1 MIDIWRI
8 VRYLVLYNL
17 IPNGWVFM
25 PLEPTPS
32 PHWPEPQDDEPQWED
47 EFWDPAEIWDPDE
60 IDAFVAEADQA
71 AADQAAA
78 QAHIAAMGQTSAMAA
93 VAAGRRGPG
102 QKGSA
107 RVLPGVCD
115 GPGGGF
121 ATGQALDVAPGST
134 VVMSH
139 IEKAAGDADSF
150 DGTSDDELIG
160 IIAAADRTEA
170 SNSALKHAA
179 VAALIRRRPAKV
191 PGTWEE
197 YTERELASLLAES
210 RHAAG
215 ALLDLAHDLATK
227 LPGTYALFRSG
238 VISRYKAQI
247 IASGCQPLDADEA
260 RAAEALVLGRAG
272 GLTPGGLRSA
282 IAKAVIEVNAEKAKK
297 RREAARKHAR
307 VEVFAEF
314 SGNAALE
321 AHELPMAEAA
331 AMDQRI
337 SWWAGQLGKSG
348 AEGTHDQL
356 RARALIDLVLGRD
369 SRPGH
374 AGESLSAVPA
384 GFAGHL
390 NLTIPAA
397 TVLGLADRP
406 GEIATMGPID
416 PWLARDLATAAAR
429 NPKTTWCVTV
439 TGKDG
444 HAVAHGCARPDPKR
458 RPGPGPPAGTGFTLT
473 PDSRAGPPGSHA
485 TWHLH
490 TPGPGPDLIL
500 TLEPLTT
507 DPCDHRHQ
515 TAAHDPGV
523 KLRHL
528 TQIRYTTCTAPGCQR
543 PASAC
548 DYEHTTP
555 HEAGGRTCL
564 CNGDPKCRYDHRVKQ
579 HPKWTVARRPD
590 GTLRWTTPTGRSY
603 TTEPTRY
610 PI

>member
-1 MIDIWRI
+1 
-8 VRYLVLYNL
+8 
-17 IPNGWVFM
+17 M
-25 PLEPTPS
+25 PLEPAPS
-32 PHWPEPQDDEPQWED
+32 PPWDDGPLEWED
-47 EFWDPAEIWDPDE
+47 EFWDPEEDIAE
-60 IDAFVAEADQA
+60 VTA

-78 QAHIAAMGQTSAMAA
+78 HAAADQAAAEAHIAAMGETPAMAA
-93 VAAGRRGPG
+93 AAASRRGPG

-107 RVLPGVCD
+107 RILPGICE

-121 ATGQALDVAPGST
+121 ATGQALDIAPGGT
-134 VVMSH
+134 VLLSH
-139 IEKAAGDADSF
+139 IEKAAGDDDSF
-150 DGTSDDELIG
+150 DGVSDDELLG
-160 IIAAADRTEA
+160 IIAASDRCEA
-170 SNSALKHAA
+170 TGSALKHAA
-179 VAALIRRRPAKV
+179 VAALIRRRPGKV
-191 PGTWEE
+191 PGAWEE

-210 RHAAG
+210 RHAAET
-215 ALLDLAHDLATK
+215 LLDLADDLATK

-238 VISRYKAQI
+238 VITRYKAQI
-247 IASGCQPLDADEA
+247 IAAGCQPLDPDEA

-272 GLTPGGLRSA
+272 GLTPAGLRYA
-282 IAKAVIEVNAEKAKK
+282 IAQAVIEVNAEKAKK

-307 VEVFAEF
+307 VEVFPEF

-337 SWWAGQLGKSG
+337 SWWADQLKASG
-348 AEGTHDQL
+348 AEGSRDQL
-356 RARALIDLVLGRD
+356 RARALVDLVLGRD

-374 AGESLSAVPA
+374 AGESLAAVPA
-384 GFAGHL
+384 GFAGSL

-397 TVLGLADRP
+397 TILGLADRP
-406 GEIATMGPID
+406 GEITTMGPID
-416 PWLARDLATAAAR
+416 PWLARDLATAAAQ

-439 TGKDG
+439 TDKDG
-444 HAVAHGCARPDPKR
+444 HAVAHGCARPDRKR
-458 RPGPGPPAGTGFTLT
+458 KSGPDPPGFTLT
-473 PDSRAGPPGSHA
+473 PDARAGPPGRDHR
-485 TWHLH
+485 TWRLR

-507 DPCDHRHQ
+507 DPCDHRYQ

-528 TQIRYTTCTAPGCQR
+528 TQILYTTCTTPGCGR
-543 PASAC
+543 PASGC

-579 HPKWTVARRPD
+579 HPKWTVDRLPD
-590 GTLRWTTPTGRSY
+590 GILRWTTPTGRSY
-603 TTEPTRY
+603 TTEPTRH

>member
-1 MIDIWRI
+1 
-8 VRYLVLYNL
+8 
-17 IPNGWVFM
+17 M

-32 PHWPEPQDDEPQWED
+32 PHWPEPQDDEPLWED
-47 EFWDPAEIWDPDE
+47 EFWDPEEDIAEVIAAVDQ
-60 IDAFVAEADQA
+60 AATQA

-78 QAHIAAMGQTSAMAA
+78 EAHIAAMGETPAMAA
-93 VAAGRRGPG
+93 AAASRRGPG

-107 RVLPGVCD
+107 HILPGVCE

-121 ATGQALDVAPGST
+121 ATGQALDIAPGGT
-134 VVMSH
+134 VLLSH
-139 IEKAAGDADSF
+139 IEKAAGDDDSF
-150 DGTSDDELIG
+150 DGVSDDELLG
-160 IIAAADRTEA
+160 IIAASDRSEA
-170 SNSALKHAA
+170 TSSALKHAA
-179 VAALIRRRPAKV
+179 VAALIRRRPGKV
-191 PGTWEE
+191 PGVWEE

-210 RHAAG
+210 RHAAET
-215 ALLDLAHDLATK
+215 LLDLAHDLATK

-238 VISRYKAQI
+238 VITRYKAQI
-247 IASGCQPLDADEA
+247 IAAGCDPLDPDEA
-260 RAAEALVLGRAG
+260 RAAEARVLGRAG
-272 GLTPGGLRSA
+272 GLTPGGLRHA
-282 IAKAVIEVNAEKAKK
+282 IAQAVIEVNAEKAKK

-307 VEVFAEF
+307 VEVFGEY

-337 SWWAGQLGKSG
+337 SWWADQLKASG
-348 AEGTHDQL
+348 AEGSRDQL
-356 RARALIDLVLGRD
+356 RARALVDLVLGRD

-374 AGESLSAVPA
+374 AGESLAAVPA
-384 GFAGHL
+384 GFAGCL

-397 TVLGLADRP
+397 TILGLADRP
-406 GEIATMGPID
+406 GEITTMGPID
-416 PWLARDLATAAAR
+416 PWLARDLATAAAQ

-439 TGKDG
+439 TDKDG
-444 HAVAHGCARPDPKR
+444 HAVAHGCARPDRKR
-458 RPGPGPPAGTGFTLT
+458 KSGPDPPTGAGFTLI
-473 PDSRAGPPGSHA
+473 PDPRAGPPDGNRR
-485 TWHLH
+485 TWRLR

-507 DPCDHRHQ
+507 HPCDHRYE

-528 TQIRYTTCTAPGCQR
+528 TQIRYATCTAPGCGR

-579 HPKWTVARRPD
+579 HPKWTVERLPD
-590 GTLRWTTPTGRSY
+590 GTLRWTTPSGRSY